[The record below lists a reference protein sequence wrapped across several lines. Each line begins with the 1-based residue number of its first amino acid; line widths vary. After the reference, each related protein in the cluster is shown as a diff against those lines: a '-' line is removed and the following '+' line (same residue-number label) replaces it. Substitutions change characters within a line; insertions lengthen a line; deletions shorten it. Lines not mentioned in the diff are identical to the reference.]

1 MPNIG
6 NDSELRQFIDSL
18 SFAQQ
23 RALGVRFAQGV
34 IDLTQDPRL
43 TKALE
48 TALTPGVSAPELEGA
63 YKTAKAISTA
73 TFTACGRDADW
84 MAQAEHFSAAALQA
98 ALAPAD
104 QLPGRARR
112 PGRRRCRPHG
122 PELRDDRDGPGQ
134 RRTASRKRQ
143 YKNCAG
149 RIRLR
154 PVRQVEK
161 RTHKGE

>member
-104 QLPGRARR
+104 QLPGRGTAAWKAAMQARMAR
-112 PGRRRCRPHG
+112 NCAMI
-122 PELRDDRDGPGQ
+122 ETGQ
-134 RRTASRKRQ
+134 GSADSESQRQ
-143 YKNCAG
+143 YKIAQAASG
-149 RIRLR
+149 
-154 PVRQVEK
+154 
-161 RTHKGE
+161 

>member
-23 RALGVRFAQGV
+23 RALGMRFAQGV

-48 TALTPGVSAPELEGA
+48 TALTPGVSAPELEEA

-84 MAQAEHFSAAALQA
+84 MAQAGHFSAAALQA

-104 QLPGRARR
+104 QLPGRGTAAWKAAMQARMAR
-112 PGRRRCRPHG
+112 NCAMI
-122 PELRDDRDGPGQ
+122 ETGQ
-134 RRTASRKRQ
+134 GSADSESQRQ
-143 YKNCAG
+143 YKIAQAASG
-149 RIRLR
+149 
-154 PVRQVEK
+154 
-161 RTHKGE
+161 

>member
-48 TALTPGVSAPELEGA
+48 TALTPGVSAPELEEA

-104 QLPGRARR
+104 QLPGRGTAAWKAAQARMAR
-112 PGRRRCRPHG
+112 NCAMI
-122 PELRDDRDGPGQ
+122 ETGQ
-134 RRTASRKRQ
+134 GSADSESQRQ
-143 YKNCAG
+143 YKIAQAASG
-149 RIRLR
+149 
-154 PVRQVEK
+154 
-161 RTHKGE
+161 

>member
-48 TALTPGVSAPELEGA
+48 TALTPGVSALEVEEA

-104 QLPGRARR
+104 QLPGRGTAAWKAAMQARMAR
-112 PGRRRCRPHG
+112 NCAMI
-122 PELRDDRDGPGQ
+122 ETGQ
-134 RRTASRKRQ
+134 GSADSESQRQ
-143 YKNCAG
+143 YKIAQAASG
-149 RIRLR
+149 
-154 PVRQVEK
+154 
-161 RTHKGE
+161 

>member
-48 TALTPGVSAPELEGA
+48 TALTPGVSAPELEEA

-104 QLPGRARR
+104 QLPGRGTAAWKAAMQARMAR
-112 PGRRRCRPHG
+112 NCAMI
-122 PELRDDRDGPGQ
+122 ETGQ
-134 RRTASRKRQ
+134 GSADSESQRQ
-143 YKNCAG
+143 YKIARAASG
-149 RIRLR
+149 
-154 PVRQVEK
+154 
-161 RTHKGE
+161 

>member
-48 TALTPGVSAPELEGA
+48 AALTPGVSAPELEEA

-104 QLPGRARR
+104 QLPGRGTAAWKAAMQARMAR
-112 PGRRRCRPHG
+112 NCAMI
-122 PELRDDRDGPGQ
+122 ETGQ
-134 RRTASRKRQ
+134 GSADSESQRQ
-143 YKNCAG
+143 YKIAQAASG
-149 RIRLR
+149 
-154 PVRQVEK
+154 
-161 RTHKGE
+161 

>member
-23 RALGVRFAQGV
+23 RALGMRFAQGV

-48 TALTPGVSAPELEGA
+48 TALTPGVSAPELEEA

-104 QLPGRARR
+104 QLPGRGTAAWKAAMQARMAR
-112 PGRRRCRPHG
+112 NCAMI
-122 PELRDDRDGPGQ
+122 ETGQ
-134 RRTASRKRQ
+134 GSADSESQRQ
-143 YKNCAG
+143 YKIAQAASG
-149 RIRLR
+149 
-154 PVRQVEK
+154 
-161 RTHKGE
+161 

>member
-18 SFAQQ
+18 SFEQQ

-34 IDLTQDPRL
+34 IDLAEDPRL
-43 TKALE
+43 AKALE
-48 TALTPGVSAPELEGA
+48 TALTPSVSALEVEEA

-104 QLPGRARR
+104 QLPGKGTAAWKAAMQARMAR
-112 PGRRRCRPHG
+112 NCAMI
-122 PELRDDRDGPGQ
+122 ETGQ
-134 RRTASRKRQ
+134 GSADSESQRQ
-143 YKNCAG
+143 YKIAQAASG
-149 RIRLR
+149 
-154 PVRQVEK
+154 
-161 RTHKGE
+161 